1 MTLKPT
7 HTCLHTDVNMSDD
20 LVKLIQKLTH
30 LLFDTQATYCIGNIT
45 LLNVG
50 LFCVS
55 KPIIMEKIINK
66 LFKLLLGCGKSNSI
80 HFKTIDE
87 LFLKVINIAE
97 QLEFKF
103 YGKFTILHQKPYL
116 MY

>member
-1 MTLKPT
+1 MYTP
-7 HTCLHTDVNMSDD
+7 
-20 LVKLIQKLTH
+20 
-30 LLFDTQATYCIGNIT
+30 ATYCIGNIT
-45 LLNVG
+45 LLNVF
-50 LFCVS
+50 FCVS
-55 KPIIMEKIINK
+55 EPIIMEKIINK
-66 LFKLLLGCGKSNSI
+66 LFKLLSGFDKSNSI